1 MIKND
6 SDGVFPENGKRPSEI
21 KCGISCLQS
30 AVRMQAA
37 QEHIHA
43 DKGKGGND

>member
-6 SDGVFPENGKRPSEI
+6 SDGVFSENGKRPSEI
-21 KCGISCLQS
+21 KCGISCLQR
-30 AVRMQAA
+30 AVRMQAT

-43 DKGKGGND
+43 DKGKSSND